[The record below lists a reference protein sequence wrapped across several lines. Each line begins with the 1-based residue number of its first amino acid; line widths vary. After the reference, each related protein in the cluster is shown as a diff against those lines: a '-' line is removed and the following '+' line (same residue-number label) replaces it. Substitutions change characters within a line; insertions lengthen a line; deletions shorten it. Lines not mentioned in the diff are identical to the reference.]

1 MGTAIL
7 RRYVLIGAIGQGG
20 VSTVYSAVD
29 ARQGRKLAVK
39 VLAPSLADDV
49 QAREDVRREALITDR
64 LRHPSVPRVFEYGE
78 APLPDGSVVPYVV
91 LELLAGVPLTERLA
105 RGRLEWPE
113 AVRIAATAADVL
125 AVAHRRGVVHR
136 DLTARNIMVSPAGIK
151 IIDFGLA
158 TAALR
163 NPDSGAHPVVLR
175 RGGPRGDGIRSSPSA
190 VVHGGLQRGAARHA
204 EPDRRA
210 ARHGA
215 GLDHGAQR
223 PEGPKH
229 GARPEGPKHGARP
242 EGPKHGAQRP
252 GGPKHSSPEHSDDHA
267 ALPSHPKTAF
277 ARPADDVYTLGVLLY
292 EMLTGRSPY
301 PPAVAAMIVAAGRA
315 GHLAPTPVL
324 AIPGLPPPLR
334 DLVRACMAKRPEDRP
349 ASVDVALDLWRI
361 LDGAGLPEPSVN

>member
-1 MGTAIL
+1 MPMNIIL
-7 RRYVLIGAIGQGG
+7 IAIGLCAAAEA
-20 VSTVYSAVD
+20 TAVIAASFQQRLVTGD
-29 ARQGRKLAVK
+29 EVLAV
-39 VLAPSLADDV
+39 LGRLHG
-49 QAREDVRREALITDR
+49 VRREALITDR

-105 RGRLEWPE
+105 RGRLEWRE

-136 DLTARNIMVSPAGIK
+136 DLTARNVMVSPAGIK

-163 NPDSGAHPVVLR
+163 PEHRTTLR
-175 RGGPRGDGIRSSPSA
+175 RGDGD
-190 VVHGGLQRGAARHA
+190 
-204 EPDRRA
+204 
-210 ARHGA
+210 
-215 GLDHGAQR
+215 
-223 PEGPKH
+223 
-229 GARPEGPKHGARP
+229 
-242 EGPKHGAQRP
+242 
-252 GGPKHSSPEHSDDHA
+252 
-267 ALPSHPKTAF
+267 LPSHPKTAF

-301 PPAVAAMIVAAGRA
+301 PPAIAATIVAAGRV

-324 AIPGLPPPLR
+324 ALAGLPSLLR

-349 ASVDVALDLWRI
+349 RSADVATALRRI
-361 LDGAGLPEPSVN
+361 LDAARQPEPSAT

>member
-7 RRYVLIGAIGQGG
+7 RRYVLISTIGQGG
-20 VSTVYSAVD
+20 VSTVYAAVD

-39 VLAPSLADDV
+39 VLAPSLADDP
-49 QAREDVRREALITDR
+49 QAAADVRREALITDR

-91 LELLAGVPLTERLA
+91 LELLAGAPLTERLA
-105 RGRLEWPE
+105 RGRLEWRE

-136 DLTARNIMVSPAGIK
+136 DLTARNVMVSPAGIK

-158 TAALR
+158 TAAVR
-163 NPDSGAHPVVLR
+163 GDDSGAYPVVV
-175 RGGPRGDGIRSSPSA
+175 RGR
-190 VVHGGLQRGAARHA
+190 
-204 EPDRRA
+204 DRV
-210 ARHGA
+210 
-215 GLDHGAQR
+215 
-223 PEGPKH
+223 P
-229 GARPEGPKHGARP
+229 
-242 EGPKHGAQRP
+242 
-252 GGPKHSSPEHSDDHA
+252 
-267 ALPSHPKTAF
+267 PSHPKTAF

-301 PPAVAAMIVAAGRA
+301 PPAIAAVIVAAGRV

-349 ASVDVALDLWRI
+349 RSVDVALDLWRM
-361 LDGAGLPEPSVN
+361 LDRTRVPEPSAN

>member
-20 VSTVYSAVD
+20 VSTVYAAVD

-39 VLAPSLADDV
+39 VLAPSLADDP
-49 QAREDVRREALITDR
+49 QAREQVRREALITDR

-91 LELLAGVPLTERLA
+91 LELLAGRPLTERLA

-136 DLTARNIMVSPAGIK
+136 DLTARNVMVSPAGVK

-158 TAALR
+158 TAALQAD
-163 NPDSGAHPVVLR
+163 DSGTHPTA
-175 RGGPRGDGIRSSPSA
+175 PRGHLAREGALHRP
-190 VVHGGLQRGAARHA
+190 AARGRLA
-204 EPDRRA
+204 REDARA
-210 ARHGA
+210 AHGRLA
-215 GLDHGAQR
+215 RG
-223 PEGPKH
+223 EG
-229 GARPEGPKHGARP
+229 GE
-242 EGPKHGAQRP
+242 
-252 GGPKHSSPEHSDDHA
+252 
-267 ALPSHPKTAF
+267 LPSHPKTAF

-301 PPAVAAMIVAAGRA
+301 PPAIAAVILAAGRV

-349 ASVDVALDLWRI
+349 RSADVALGLWRI
-361 LDGAGLPEPSVN
+361 LDGVRLPEPSVN

>member
-7 RRYVLIGAIGQGG
+7 RRYVLMGAIGQGG
-20 VSTVYSAVD
+20 VSTVYAAVD
-29 ARQGRKLAVK
+29 ARCGRKLAVK
-39 VLAPSLADDV
+39 VLAPSLADDP

-91 LELLAGVPLTERLA
+91 LELLAGVPLSERLA

-136 DLTARNIMVSPAGIK
+136 DLTARNVMVSPDGIK

-158 TAALR
+158 TAALS
-163 NPDSGAHPVVLR
+163 SGDTGEQP
-175 RGGPRGDGIRSSPSA
+175 A
-190 VVHGGLQRGAARHA
+190 VSRGA
-204 EPDRRA
+204 
-210 ARHGA
+210 G
-215 GLDHGAQR
+215 
-223 PEGPKH
+223 
-229 GARPEGPKHGARP
+229 
-242 EGPKHGAQRP
+242 
-252 GGPKHSSPEHSDDHA
+252 
-267 ALPSHPKTAF
+267 LPSHPKTAF

-301 PPAVAAMIVAAGRA
+301 PPAIAAVIVAAGRV

-324 AIPGLPPPLR
+324 AIPGLPPELR

-349 ASVDVALDLWRI
+349 RSVRVALDLWRI
-361 LDGAGLPEPSVN
+361 LDEARRPEPSVN